1 MALVFR
7 RRLALPLWAIVF
19 FTVALTAS
27 PPAGPFLIAVLAI
40 AGIAFTTRRLVPRLR
55 TARSVVHVVSHR
67 QRHRSSA
74 AISMVGGTCVRT
86 LDEANRN
93 TAEDALDLVRLDD
106 DGGWQMARPP
116 G

>member
-19 FTVALTAS
+19 FTVALTVS
-27 PPAGPFLIAVLAI
+27 PPASPFLIAVL
-40 AGIAFTTRRLVPRLR
+40 GIAVIALAIRGLVPQLR

-67 QRHRSSA
+67 QQHRRSA
-74 AISMVGGTCVRT
+74 AISVGGTCVRT
-86 LDEANRN
+86 LDEANTN
-93 TAEDALDLVRLDD
+93 ATEDALDLVRSDD

>member
-27 PPAGPFLIAVLAI
+27 LPAGPFLIAVLGI
-40 AGIAFTTRRLVPRLR
+40 AVIAFTLGGLVPSLR
-55 TARSVVHVVSHR
+55 TARSVAHVVSHR
-67 QRHRSSA
+67 PRHRRSA
-74 AISMVGGTCVRT
+74 AISMVRGTCVRT
-86 LDEANRN
+86 PDEANRN
-93 TAEDALDLVRLDD
+93 TVEDALDLVRLDD